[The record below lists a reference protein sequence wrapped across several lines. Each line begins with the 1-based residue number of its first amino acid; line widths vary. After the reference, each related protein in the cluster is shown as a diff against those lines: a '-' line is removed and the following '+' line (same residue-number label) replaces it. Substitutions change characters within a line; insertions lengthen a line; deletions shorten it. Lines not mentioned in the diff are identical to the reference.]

1 MVSGLSHAHTTP
13 AREQAHIPQDEKP
26 VGLVRAVLIALPI
39 ALIWIYRAVVSPF
52 LGPNCRY
59 QPTCSAYAID
69 ALRYHGVIHGSWLAV
84 KRIARCHPW
93 GGHGFD
99 PVPHLAKTLEQPS
112 CGCSAPSSH
121 QAKD

>member
-1 MVSGLSHAHTTP
+1 MASGLSHAHTP
-13 AREQAHIPQDEKP
+13 ASEQAPLSQDKPP
-26 VGLVRAVLIALPI
+26 VGPVRAVLIALPI

-84 KRIARCHPW
+84 RRIARCHPW

-99 PVPHLAKTLEQPS
+99 PIPHIADQLEQS
-112 CGCSAPSSH
+112 SGCCSSPSSP
-121 QAKD
+121 QARD